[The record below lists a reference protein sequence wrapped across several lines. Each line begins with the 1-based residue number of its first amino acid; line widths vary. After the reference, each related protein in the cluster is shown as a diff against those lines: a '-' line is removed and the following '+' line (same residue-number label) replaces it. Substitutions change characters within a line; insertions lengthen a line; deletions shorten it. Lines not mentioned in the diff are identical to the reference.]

1 MTDRAPNGRSLRAA
15 PLAREGAVLSR
26 SRPTAC
32 RFLDGI
38 GVSLTTGI
46 LNPNRRRHSARARS
60 GRRT

>member
-38 GVSLTTGI
+38 GVGLTTGI
-46 LNPNRRRHSARARS
+46 LNRHGGPVCQANVCLAN
-60 GRRT
+60 